1 MGVLLVQ
8 MPPPPMLVAIAF
20 CGTSSLAAGWLL
32 FGRNRRLRRLQ
43 DDAPAGSD
51 DEAGQDRLIE
61 HDDSGEDNDAPASSD
76 EEAGQDSRIEHD
88 SVGPGSPEGACDSWL
103 SEVMLLRG
111 LCHKNIMNLVPAAAS
126 SSTNAADDELGLA
139 YDHTENG
146 SLDKWLH
153 PLPATRE
160 GEQRRPLSWPTR
172 RAVAIGVAGGLC
184 YLHRRSIIHH
194 NINSSNVMLDRAFN
208 PKIAGFG
215 LAQKISNAG
224 PDDDQDQQPTVHL
237 PTGNFGYTAPDYV
250 TMIGEL
256 TEKADVYSFGVVLL
270 ELVTGRVANE
280 PAAVIEDGRGVAIVN
295 HHQPCRRHR
304 HYRRLAHHHLPT
316 WARDVVDN
324 RGGFNS
330 NVVDQRIPDKARYM
344 REMAATFKLGVDCT
358 IPNAHRRPSMA
369 RVLKRLRYH
378 GSMLSWIKSRRIMRC
393 LP

>member
-1 MGVLLVQ
+1 M
-8 MPPPPMLVAIAF
+8 PPPMLFVLAF
-20 CGTSSLAAGWLL
+20 CGTSSLAGWLL
-32 FGRNRRLRRLQ
+32 FGRTRRSSSLVG

-51 DEAGQDRLIE
+51 EAGGQDSLIE
-61 HDDSGEDNDAPASSD
+61 HDSG
-76 EEAGQDSRIEHD
+76 GL
-88 SVGPGSPEGACDSWL
+88 GSTEGACASPALDAIHSWAWL

-111 LCHKNIMNLVPAAAS
+111 LCHKNIMSLVPAAS
-126 SSTNAADDELGLA
+126 SNAADELGFA

-153 PLPATRE
+153 PPLPTREGE

-184 YLHRRSIIHH
+184 YLHRRHIIHH
-194 NINSSNVMLDRAFN
+194 NINSSNVMLDRDFT

-215 LAQKISNAG
+215 LAQKISI
-224 PDDDQDQQPTVHL
+224 DQQPTSQL

-250 TMIGEL
+250 TMTGEL
-256 TEKADVYSFGVVLL
+256 TEKVDVYSFGVVLL

-280 PAAVIEDGRGVAIVN
+280 SDAVIVN
-295 HHQPCRRHR
+295 HQPRQW
-304 HYRRLAHHHLPT
+304 RLAHHLPT
-316 WARDVVDN
+316 WARDVMDN
-324 RGGFNS
+324 RGGFSS

-358 IPNAHRRPSMA
+358 IRNAHKRPSME

-378 GSMLSWIKSRRIMRC
+378 GSLLS
-393 LP
+393 

>member
-1 MGVLLVQ
+1 
-8 MPPPPMLVAIAF
+8 
-20 CGTSSLAAGWLL
+20 
-32 FGRNRRLRRLQ
+32 
-43 DDAPAGSD
+43 
-51 DEAGQDRLIE
+51 
-61 HDDSGEDNDAPASSD
+61 
-76 EEAGQDSRIEHD
+76 
-88 SVGPGSPEGACDSWL
+88 
-103 SEVMLLRG
+103 MLLRG
-111 LCHKNIMNLVPAAAS
+111 LCHKNVMNLVPAAAS
-126 SSTNAADDELGLA
+126 SSSNAADELVGFA

-153 PLPATRE
+153 PTPD
-160 GEQRRPLSWPTR
+160 GEWRHPLSWPTR

-184 YLHRRSIIHH
+184 YLHRRGIIHH

-215 LAQKISNAG
+215 LAQKINIAG
-224 PDDDQDQQPTVHL
+224 PDDQDQQPTSQQL

-256 TEKADVYSFGVVLL
+256 TEKVDVYSFGVVLL

-280 PAAVIEDGRGVAIVN
+280 SAVTRGVIVK
-295 HHQPCRRHR
+295 HQP
-304 HYRRLAHHHLPT
+304 RRLRQWRLAHHLPT
-316 WARDVVDN
+316 WARDVMDN

-330 NVVDQRIPDKARYM
+330 SVVDQRIPDKARYM

-358 IPNAHRRPSMA
+358 IANAQRRPSMA

-378 GSMLSWIKSRRIMRC
+378 GSLVSWIKSRRIMRC